1 MPAIDGFWELWTRID
16 ELERVVI
23 DPERKEWRLAF
34 TSFSQVLE
42 RQAERDTTVTLDAVF
57 RLTDDEGI
65 ESIPLLPYRPD
76 KQQVTLTTLH
86 QAKGLEFDVVYIAN
100 AVEGVFPD
108 LRRGRRML
116 RPELLS
122 PERTTNPE
130 AQHLFQIQEEM
141 RLAYTAMTRARSKV
155 VWTAT
160 SAGVD
165 QGEHRPSR
173 FLMAA
178 AEPGSGPG
186 LPEEQE
192 GPPVSLSEAE
202 VSLRRTLLDPGAAA
216 FDRLAAAQIL
226 ARPPG
231 PWWNPMAFAGV
242 PAPGP
247 ERPILEQTF
256 RLSPSQADA
265 YTNCPRQYA
274 LERRLRLSDSS
285 SPYAALG
292 TLVHSALEAA
302 ERDVVGSGKTHA
314 DLEDAMRHL
323 ERVWAGADFGTPQL
337 DQAWLGHARDTV
349 LRLYGAWPSDGMPI
363 ELEKK
368 VESEIGGV
376 EWVGFIDRLEKG
388 PNGLRVIDYKTSK
401 SPPSIPEAKQSVQLG
416 FYASAVANETGE
428 PVAAAE
434 MWFPRKEAKSVTKR
448 SFDMDLLPEV
458 METMEEVTAGIL
470 EERWEPRVNNRCN
483 RCDFRLSCP
492 AWAEGKGAYL
502 P

>member
-1 MPAIDGFWELWTRID
+1 
-16 ELERVVI
+16 
-23 DPERKEWRLAF
+23 
-34 TSFSQVLE
+34 
-42 RQAERDTTVTLDAVF
+42 
-57 RLTDDEGI
+57 
-65 ESIPLLPYRPD
+65 
-76 KQQVTLTTLH
+76 
-86 QAKGLEFDVVYIAN
+86 
-100 AVEGVFPD
+100 
-108 LRRGRRML
+108 
-116 RPELLS
+116 
-122 PERTTNPE
+122 
-130 AQHLFQIQEEM
+130 
-141 RLAYTAMTRARSKV
+141 MTRAKSKV

-186 LPEEQE
+186 LPEEQD

-202 VSLRRTLLDPGAAA
+202 VSLRRTLLDPGAPA

-226 ARPPG
+226 ARPPA

-242 PAPGP
+242 PAAGP
-247 ERPILEQTF
+247 EQPILGETL

-274 LERRLRLSDSS
+274 LERRLRLSDSN

-302 ERDVVGSGKTHA
+302 ERDVIGSGKTHA
-314 DLEDAMRHL
+314 ELADALKHL
-323 ERVWAGADFGTPQL
+323 ERVWADADFGTPQL
-337 DQAWLGHARDTV
+337 DQAWLGHARDTI
-349 LRLYGAWPSDGMPI
+349 LRLYGAWPSDGVPI
-363 ELEKK
+363 ELERK
-368 VESEIGGV
+368 VETEIGGV
-376 EWVGFIDRLEKG
+376 EWVGYIDRLEKG

-401 SPPSIPEAKQSVQLG
+401 NPPSVPEAKESVQLG
-416 FYASAVANETGE
+416 FYASAVADETGE
-428 PVAAAE
+428 PVIAAE

-448 SFDMDLLPEV
+448 SFDMDLLPDV
-458 METMEEVTAGIL
+458 VETMKAVTTSIL
-470 EERWEPRVNNRCN
+470 EERWQPRVNYRCN